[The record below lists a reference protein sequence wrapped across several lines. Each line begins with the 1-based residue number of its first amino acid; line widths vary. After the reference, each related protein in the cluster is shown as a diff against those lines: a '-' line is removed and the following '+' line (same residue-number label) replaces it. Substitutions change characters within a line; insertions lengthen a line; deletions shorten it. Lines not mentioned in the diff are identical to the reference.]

1 MIIPI
6 CCFTCGKHI
15 AHKWEKYHKL
25 ISEEYKKKKIY
36 IDIQSTNK
44 INNINPIE
52 KKVLDK
58 LKLRRYCCRRMM
70 ISHIDI
76 CEKI

>member
-25 ISEEYKKKKIY
+25 ISEEYKKRKYILIY
-36 IDIQSTNK
+36 NQLIK
-44 INNINPIE
+44 
-52 KKVLDK
+52 
-58 LKLRRYCCRRMM
+58 
-70 ISHIDI
+70 
-76 CEKI
+76 